1 MPFRLPAPLFNF
13 EWPLDSPKLASPPS
27 TRKRRSNSSPEAPQ
41 RSTEAIFNEIIHKI
55 PTIREFTELV
65 YEYIPP
71 EQGSLICR
79 TFLESGIFEASNARA
94 NFNARTGTLWI
105 RVRLTELHGVQIR
118 WVGYTSGVWVRKG
131 LMNEAES
138 DIFDIGAGTTLDGF
152 TGQYTHSSKEP
163 DLFLCPATDDLPS
176 IVVESGF
183 SESWPRLHADK
194 DLWMYGSTTVNV
206 VILLKWSK
214 CVRTRC
220 KGKVEVWTRN
230 PAGGLMMCEK
240 PIFPRPVPAPDP
252 DTDVVQFTKLD
263 LFGKHIVAGQNP
275 MTVLSL
281 GLSELRDHAR
291 HRMSLMGLT
300 PA

>member
-1 MPFRLPAPLFNF
+1 MPFRLPAPLFSF
-13 EWPLDSPKLASPPS
+13 EWPLDSPKLASPSS

-55 PTIREFTELV
+55 PTIREFTELI
-65 YEYIPP
+65 YESIPP

-105 RVRLTELHGVQIR
+105 RVRLTELHGVQFR

-138 DIFDIGAGTTLDGF
+138 DIFDIGAGTTHNSF
-152 TGQYTHSSKEP
+152 TGKYTHSSKDP

-214 CVRTRC
+214 CVRNRC
-220 KGKVEVWTRN
+220 KG
-230 PAGGLMMCEK
+230 K
-240 PIFPRPVPAPDP
+240 PIFPRPVPAPDA

-263 LFGKHIVAGQNP
+263 LFGKHMVAGQNP